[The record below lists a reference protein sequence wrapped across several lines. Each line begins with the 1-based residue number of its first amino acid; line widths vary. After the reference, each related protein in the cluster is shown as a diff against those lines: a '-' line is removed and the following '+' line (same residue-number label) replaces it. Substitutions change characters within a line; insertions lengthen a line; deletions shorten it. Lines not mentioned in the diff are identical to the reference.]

1 MVSCRGKVL
10 ANDESF
16 VQQPEGGG
24 ERSFRAG
31 VNRPSESGKGRFFRI
46 YTDLTVLSNSNHLNK
61 RQDNVSKLL
70 LLLFFFFETKAKY
83 I

>member
-1 MVSCRGKVL
+1 M

-24 ERSFRAG
+24 ERSFRDG

>member
-24 ERSFRAG
+24 ERSFRDG

-46 YTDLTVLSNSNHLNK
+46 YTDLILSNSNHLNK